1 MTALAWLDP
10 HDPNDPFPPVE
21 KALKDPDG
29 LLAVG
34 GDLQPQRLLNAYRHG
49 IFPWFEDGQPILW
62 WSPDPRAVIHCD
74 QLRISRS
81 LRKTIKRGTYRVT
94 LDTAFERVMQGC
106 AAPRKGARGTWITSQ
121 MVSAYATLNR
131 LGHAHSVEVWN
142 SAGAL
147 VGGLYGV
154 LLERVF
160 SGESMFSLEPDT
172 SKIAL
177 VHLAGWLLQRHI
189 TLIDCQLPNP
199 HLTSLG
205 ATTLAREAFVSRFL
219 EP

>member
-10 HDPNDPFPPVE
+10 YDPNDQFPPVE

-34 GDLQPQRLLNAYRHG
+34 GDLQPQRLLNAYRRG
-49 IFPWFEDGQPILW
+49 IFPWFEEGQPILW

-81 LRKTIKRGTYRVT
+81 LRKSIKRGSYQVT
-94 LDTAFERVMQGC
+94 LDTAFERVMRGC
-106 AAPRKGARGTWITSQ
+106 ASPRKGSRGTWISPQ
-121 MVSAYATLNR
+121 MVSAYAALHR
-131 LGHAHSVEVWN
+131 LGHAHSIEVWN
-142 SAGAL
+142 AAGEL

-154 LLERVF
+154 LLPKVF
-160 SGESMFSLEPDT
+160 SGESMFSIEPDT

-177 VHLAGWLLQRHI
+177 VHLSEWLLQREI

-199 HLTSLG
+199 HLTSMG
-205 ATTLAREAFVSRFL
+205 ATTLPRAEFVYNYL
-219 EP
+219 ET